1 MFRQFGLNEL
11 LMLLGGLQWTAG
23 LTVLAFV
30 GSVVLG
36 LLLLMLRVA
45 QFRVLR
51 WVASGW
57 IQMVKGTPLLGLLF
71 VAFFALPLFGWD
83 VSRWVAATVAL
94 SVYGSA
100 YLADIWRGAVAAVP
114 FGQWEASAA
123 LGLAR
128 WRQLRLVVLPQ
139 AFAIA
144 IPPTVGFL
152 VQLIKNTSLASVI
165 GVVELS
171 REAQL
176 VNGATFAPFLVYGC
190 VCLLYFVLCYPL
202 TAWSRI
208 LEARLAR

>member
-23 LTVLAFV
+23 LTALAFA
-30 GSVVLG
+30 GSFALG
-36 LLLLMLRVA
+36 LIVLFARVA
-45 QFRVLR
+45 RLAPLR
-51 WVASGW
+51 WGASCW
-57 IQMVKGTPLLGLLF
+57 IQAIQGTPLLGLLF
-71 VAFFALPLFGWD
+71 VAFFGLPLFGWD
-83 VSRWVAATVAL
+83 VPRWAAAMAAL

-100 YLADIWRGAVAAVP
+100 FLADIWRGAVEAIP
-114 FGQWEASAA
+114 HGQWEASAA
-123 LGLAR
+123 LGLSR
-128 WRQLRLVVLPQ
+128 WHQLRRVILPQ
-139 AFAIA
+139 AFPIA

-190 VCLLYFVLCYPL
+190 ICVLYFALCYPL
-202 TAWSRI
+202 TAWSRV